1 MRLRVCVS
9 CLIWPDAVFRDHL
22 HGHNSPPP
30 QSWKSDLIDIITRL
44 TYSVVSREAQDNC
57 TRSIDFSLCCY
68 TNALKRRKEGGG
80 HFTMGPYCR
89 SFRWWWSRSVV
100 QYVVDTP
107 FFLSADA
114 QRLTEHTSSSNIP
127 PLDRFVSRSSRPL
140 FFERDRH
147 FFCRGRRFG
156 CD

>member
-1 MRLRVCVS
+1 MRLRVFVS
-9 CLIWPDAVFRDHL
+9 LIWFGQMRFF
-22 HGHNSPPP
+22 G
-30 QSWKSDLIDIITRL
+30 IIFTGIIPLLPKVENRIWSILLLDSHTVSFLGRHRTIVHDSL
-44 TYSVVSREAQDNC
+44 TFLCVVTQMPWREG
-57 TRSIDFSLCCY
+57 
-68 TNALKRRKEGGG
+68 RRGGG

-140 FFERDRH
+140 FF
-147 FFCRGRRFG
+147 FFLEGETFLLSWS
-156 CD
+156 